1 MGRLKRETGTIG
13 ETTSVS
19 TPSAGSGGGSVAS
32 DFDTSKI
39 GIDESFAGV
48 PAGGSFTEE
57 QWADWERMNAP
68 PKKDRP
74 LGSAMYGTSTGETVG
89 QIGVPSLGPGVT
101 PEDDP
106 YMGWW
111 GMDYPEAGASG
122 RMTRYNTD
130 SARFILMG
138 MTTAELEA
146 LQRAFVQ
153 AGYIDEEARYAGR
166 ATLLPIFTAL
176 VQTADTNRVSWE
188 MQIEGDTN
196 AKAIWDAEHPDE
208 DPGYGPFT
216 APDYMKPDYATL
228 AQKAK
233 ASTEYF
239 LGRKPT
245 SGEMSILTEFM
256 GGAERKAWEANVYAP
271 ALSTWEKNTRAYET
285 GEDQESA
292 TLQQYDPDARFGEFF
307 DDRYA
312 GELAHRDRVDTVR
325 ENSPNLFGSIDT
337 ISRMMG

>member
-1 MGRLKRETGTIG
+1 MGRIKRDTGTIG
-13 ETTSVS
+13 ETTSVN
-19 TPSAGSGGGSVAS
+19 TPSGGSVNS
-32 DFDTSKI
+32 DFSTGNI

-48 PAGGSFTEE
+48 PAGGLFTPDQLEEWESFN
-57 QWADWERMNAP
+57 QAP
-68 PKKDRP
+68 RKDRP
-74 LGSAMYGTSTGETVG
+74 AGSAMYGTSTGETIG

-101 PEDDP
+101 PEADP
-106 YMGWW
+106 YIGWW
-111 GMDYPEAGASG
+111 GETDPDKAASG

-130 SARFILMG
+130 SARLILMG

-146 LQRAFVQ
+146 LQRAFIQ
-153 AGYIDEEARYAGR
+153 AGYIEEEARYAGR

-196 AKAIWDAEHPDE
+196 AKAIWDEEHPDE
-208 DPGYGPFT
+208 DRGYGPFT
-216 APDYMKPDYATL
+216 APDFMKPDYATL

-233 ASTEYF
+233 KTTEWL

-256 GGAERKAWEANVYAP
+256 NTAERKAWEANVYAP

-285 GEDQESA
+285 GEDQGSA
-292 TLQQYDPDARFGEFF
+292 TLQEYDPEARFAEFF